1 MSGTTG
7 IRIHKRIVVSTVRR
21 AGGRRRG
28 SRVTAGIASGG
39 HVRRCRGLGR
49 TGYTVRAVARISGRK
64 SRILDIRPTVRGVA
78 DVTGATGCLRCGTGL
93 GGAGSPVLLVSRRG
107 VLRSRVGG
115 ASVAGM
121 GRAGHPVAL
130 LAWRGESRVR
140 ISRTGSS
147 VRRIS

>member
-39 HVRRCRGLGR
+39 RVRRCRRLSG
-49 TGYTVRAVARISGRK
+49 TGYTVRAVSRIRGRK
-64 SRILDIRPTVRGVA
+64 SRVLGICTTVRGVA
-78 DVTGATGCLRCGTGL
+78 GVTGATGCLRCGTGL
-93 GGAGSPVLLVSRRG
+93 GCAGGSVLLVSRRG
-107 VLRSRVGG
+107 VLRSRVRG

-121 GRAGHPVAL
+121 GRARHPVAL

-140 ISRTGSS
+140 INRTCSS